1 MLVMADLRDSKAHK
15 VLDYLCGAIAMS
27 VAGNADLLDKYN
39 SVLETLLAAGTDRDT
54 WAEYDKTH
62 SKTEEKT

>member
-1 MLVMADLRDSKAHK
+1 
-15 VLDYLCGAIAMS
+15 VLDYLCGAIALS